1 MKIVEQTDDD
11 ALEFLIKRVCYYG
24 IHCSVP
30 FILMRHWEEWVKDH
44 TLSIDQHDLD
54 LCDLFMEVQLFS
66 QKVFFGRMTEKYCEG
81 SEQRIAEESAENL
94 HTKTVKQLAQLPEE
108 FTTAIVTKELGINQN
123 YAYVII
129 GRWVKDGLV
138 VLKSDSKPKKYSKT
152 DIGKTI

>member
-1 MKIVEQTDDD
+1 
-11 ALEFLIKRVCYYG
+11 
-24 IHCSVP
+24 
-30 FILMRHWEEWVKDH
+30 MRHWEEWVKDH

-138 VLKSDSKPKKYSKT
+138 VLKSDSKPKKYQKT
-152 DIGKTI
+152 ETGKTI

>member
-1 MKIVEQTDDD
+1 MCAQRK
-11 ALEFLIKRVCYYG
+11 F
-24 IHCSVP
+24 
-30 FILMRHWEEWVKDH
+30 
-44 TLSIDQHDLD
+44 
-54 LCDLFMEVQLFS
+54 VQLFS

-81 SEQRIAEESAENL
+81 SEQRIAEESAVNL

-138 VLKSDSKPKKYSKT
+138 VLKSDSKPKKYQKIET
-152 DIGKTI
+152 GKTI